1 MLPGCEGPVHVS
13 AEVHDDDGAVA
24 GAAHHQGIYIN
35 GYKLKVISYKLSYHQ
50 CVAQARTEAE
60 ECHRL
65 TIAALNGLAG
75 VDIIEEKW
83 ADAVEK

>member
-1 MLPGCEGPVHVS
+1 MCP
-13 AEVHDDDGAVA
+13 
-24 GAAHHQGIYIN
+24 
-35 GYKLKVISYKLSYHQ
+35 
-50 CVAQARTEAE
+50 QARTEAE